1 MVYRLKPYEIAS
13 CITLFL
19 LMLALV
25 GGMMCSVIFNPSPLV
40 LMERSRLKST
50 SSASIIARIDDG
62 DNTKYEIG
70 ELIQRGNTESNLNA
84 LHAALDAPENPRPYV
99 YAIFIL
105 YKIGDEDAEE
115 KLRELILDLPD
126 IDSGLLGAMSTILSR
141 YLGPEDGVFLPALE
155 EVASTGPERI
165 VNLVVVAIEHINDPD
180 YFARWRVIEVL
191 D

>member
-1 MVYRLKPYEIAS
+1 MKPYEIAS
-13 CITLFL
+13 CITLVL
-19 LMLALV
+19 LILAV
-25 GGMMCSVIFNPSPLV
+25 AGSMVCSVMLSPTPLI
-40 LMERSRLKST
+40 LLERSLLKYR
-50 SSASIIARIDDG
+50 SSASIVNRINDG
-62 DNTKYEIG
+62 IDTEYEVA
-70 ELIQRGNTESNLNA
+70 ELIRRGEVEANISA
-84 LHAALDAPENPRPYV
+84 LHAATETADDSRA
-99 YAIFIL
+99 YAYALFVL
-105 YKIGDEDAEE
+105 YTLGDEDAEE
-115 KLRELILDLPD
+115 KLQELILDLPD